1 MRNSKMSEFEY
12 DFSWCDF
19 LTPCPHNKGCM
30 VGDYDCLNCEFF
42 VKNNIIKSVTLDPY
56 YKGYFN
62 IGSGIVTC
70 KKQIDNE

>member
-1 MRNSKMSEFEY
+1 MSEFEY
-12 DFSWCDF
+12 NFSWCDF
-19 LTPCPHNKGCM
+19 LTPCPHHKDCC

-42 VKNNIIKSVTLDPY
+42 VKNNIIKSVTFDPY

-62 IGSGIVTC
+62 IGNGIVTC